1 MVIAIKILLM
11 ALISFGGFYCNKSSN
26 FENFKWWSDKK
37 PANFV
42 SKFHQRPPN
51 LLRPGILH
59 FSSVKSQK
67 YYLHDK
73 GARIIKSSHFMKRYH
88 LGRKISFVCVAQGIP
103 RPHITWIKDGLELNA
118 YAAYDHV
125 SISEWRLSRHRLKSK
140 VEIDPAMPK
149 DEGFY
154 ECQSDNKFSI
164 DTRGFLAKYS
174 PN

>member
-88 LGRKISFVCVAQGIP
+88 LGRKIN
-103 RPHITWIKDGLELNA
+103 GLELNA